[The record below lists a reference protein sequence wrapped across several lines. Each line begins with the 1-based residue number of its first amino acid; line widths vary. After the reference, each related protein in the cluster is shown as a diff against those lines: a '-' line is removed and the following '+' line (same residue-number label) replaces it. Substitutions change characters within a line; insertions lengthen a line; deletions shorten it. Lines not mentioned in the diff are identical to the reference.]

1 MNSIKPT
8 SVNLSPV
15 KWAILVTIVFGT
27 VQLPFSSFM
36 ADDFM
41 QLGILEGV
49 SPSTWLGPMD
59 VYTLADGNPAHMRTL
74 KDTGAFQWF
83 WNPEFKAKFFLI

>member
-1 MNSIKPT
+1 MP
-8 SVNLSPV
+8 VNFDKLKFPEISPV
-15 KWAILVTIVFGT
+15 KWAILVTIVFGA

-49 SPSTWLGPMD
+49 SPCTWLGPMD
-59 VYTLADGNPAHMRTL
+59 VYTLADGNPAQTNCAAYRVPSP
-74 KDTGAFQWF
+74 GG
-83 WNPEFKAKFFLI
+83 